1 MLLILLCIVAG
12 ALILYFCSYDRDC
25 MHAVLGGL
33 IGALVSCL
41 VCFAAWGLTVAFDAD
56 YMIANSETTNIV
68 SMKDNYSTYIRHH
81 YSESGMKYTYLY
93 NDEGRGIANKSVPA
107 SESYINYVENDETPY
122 IIANDMVYK
131 NSILNGLLWPIGA
144 YTEYYFYVPEGSI
157 ITEGQYKIDLE

>member
-12 ALILYFCSYDRDC
+12 ALIGYFTDEYREVVY
-25 MHAVLGGL
+25 AVLGGL
-33 IGALVSCL
+33 LGALVSFA
-41 VCFAAWGLTVAFDAD
+41 VCAAVWGLTCVFDAD

-68 SMKDNYSTYIRHH
+68 AMKDNYSTYIRHH

-107 SESYINYVENDETPY
+107 NESYINYAKDDEMPHITT
-122 IIANDMVYK
+122 NDMVYK
-131 NSILNGLLWPIGA
+131 NPILNGLLWPIGT

-157 ITEGQYKIDLE
+157 VTEGQYKIDLE